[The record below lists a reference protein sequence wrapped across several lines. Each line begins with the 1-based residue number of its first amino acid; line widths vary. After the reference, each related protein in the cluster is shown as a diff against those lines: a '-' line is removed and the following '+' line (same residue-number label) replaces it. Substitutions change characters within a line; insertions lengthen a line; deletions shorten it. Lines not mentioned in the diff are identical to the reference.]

1 MKFVKKNLIVVFIS
15 VLLFLI
21 ILYIFRPIFT
31 ATNLIFPYSVSK
43 FDIALEYPIAW
54 KYIKI
59 TYCVNCFITIYL
71 LINSSQKF
79 LSINKV
85 KIHKK
90 TEAKTIVENNQLN
103 ILLGTN
109 EYNNQNIFISEKSLY
124 QNILVT
130 GTIGS
135 RKDCLC
141 DVSYA
146 KTINGL

>member
-1 MKFVKKNLIVVFIS
+1 MKFVKKTLIIVFIS

-43 FDIALEYPIAW
+43 FDIALEYPIVW

-59 TYCVNCFITIYL
+59 TYCVNCFITVYI
-71 LINSSQKF
+71 LINSLQKF
-79 LSINKV
+79 LSINKIE
-85 KIHKK
+85 IHKK
-90 TEAKTIVENNQLN
+90 QKTETIVVDNHLN
-103 ILLGTN
+103 MLLGTN

-124 QNILVT
+124 QNVLVT

-141 DVSYA
+141 NVSYT
-146 KTINGL
+146 KTINGV

>member
-1 MKFVKKNLIVVFIS
+1 MKFVKKNIIVLFIS

-43 FDIALEYPIAW
+43 FDIAVEYPIVW

-59 TYCVNCFITIYL
+59 TYCVNCFITVYI
-71 LINSSQKF
+71 LINSLQKF
-79 LSINKV
+79 LSINKIE
-85 KIHKK
+85 IHKK
-90 TEAKTIVENNQLN
+90 QKTETIVVDNHLN
-103 ILLGTN
+103 MLLGTN

-124 QNILVT
+124 QNVLVT

-141 DVSYA
+141 NVSYT
-146 KTINGL
+146 KTINGV

>member
-1 MKFVKKNLIVVFIS
+1 MKFVKKNIIVLFIS

-43 FDIALEYPIAW
+43 FDIVLEYPIVW

-59 TYCVNCFITIYL
+59 TYCVNCFITVYI
-71 LINSSQKF
+71 LINSLQKF
-79 LSINKV
+79 LSINKIE
-85 KIHKK
+85 IHKK
-90 TEAKTIVENNQLN
+90 QKTETIVVDNHLN
-103 ILLGTN
+103 MLLGTN

-124 QNILVT
+124 QNVLVT

-141 DVSYA
+141 NVSYT
-146 KTINGL
+146 KTINGV